1 MPGWHDYRSLWELMN
16 ATLQKN
22 SDVHIV
28 VSACQN
34 FRHSPSKP
42 NGANNGHVM
51 PAENIIMGTT
61 KEISTS
67 KLEERKQLEAELV
80 VERRFLRALLDNL
93 PDAIYFKDNQS
104 HFIKASKAL
113 ANQLEANSPEELVGK
128 SDFDFFLK
136 AHAQPAFDDEQEIIR
151 TGKPLVGKVE
161 KEILRDGKESWAL
174 TSKMPLRNEAGEIIG
189 TFGVS
194 KDITAIKAAEAKLDQ
209 VHKQLLATS
218 RQAGM
223 AEVATSVL
231 HNVGNVLN
239 SINVS
244 SALIRDK
251 IQNSRMPNLAK
262 AVALLQMPEDRL
274 ADFFAHDPKGKQLPA
289 YLANLA
295 THLAQ
300 EQKEI
305 VEEFESLVSHVEHIK
320 EVVAL
325 QQNYARISGVAEM
338 VSAADLME
346 DALRINLG
354 AMERHR
360 IELVRN
366 YSETPPVSIEKH
378 KVLQIL
384 VNLIRN
390 AKYACDDSGRQDKR
404 IILTVTQENGRIK
417 MSVSDNGIGIPA
429 ENLSRIFNHG
439 FTTRK
444 DGHGFGLHSGA
455 LAAKEIG
462 GSLTV
467 VSEGPGRGATFTIE
481 LPVNS

>member
-1 MPGWHDYRSLWELMN
+1 MSTLWNLLAKISDSRRQNRTARETATSCRLKSLI
-16 ATLQKN
+16 LQTP
-22 SDVHIV
+22 
-28 VSACQN
+28 
-34 FRHSPSKP
+34 R
-42 NGANNGHVM
+42 
-51 PAENIIMGTT
+51 
-61 KEISTS
+61 EISTS
-67 KLEERKQLEAELV
+67 KLEERKQPEAELV

-93 PDAIYFKDNQS
+93 PDAIYFKDHES
-104 HFIKASKAL
+104 RFIKASKAL
-113 ANQLEANSPEELVGK
+113 ANLLGTKSPEELVGK
-128 SDFDFFLK
+128 SDFDFFSE

-194 KDITAIKAAEAKLDQ
+194 KDITEIKAAEAKLDL

-262 AVALLQMPEDRL
+262 AVALMQMPEDRL
-274 ADFFAHDPKGKQLPA
+274 AEFFTHDPKGKQLPA

-325 QQNYARISGVAEM
+325 QQSYARISGVAEL

-390 AKYACDDSGRQDKR
+390 AKYACDDSGRQDKQITLR
-404 IILTVTQENGRIK
+404 GRPGKRPHQNVGQRQWHWHSGGKFDPDFQPRFHHPQRRTWFRPAQWSAGGQRNGRQ
-417 MSVSDNGIGIPA
+417 PHRR
-429 ENLSRIFNHG
+429 ERR
-439 FTTRK
+439 T
-444 DGHGFGLHSGA
+444 
-455 LAAKEIG
+455 
-462 GSLTV
+462 
-467 VSEGPGRGATFTIE
+467 GRGATFTIE
-481 LPVNS
+481 LPVKS

>member
-1 MPGWHDYRSLWELMN
+1 MPGWHDYRSFWELMK
-16 ATLQKN
+16 ATLQET

-28 VSACQN
+28 ESACQN
-34 FRHSPSKP
+34 FRHPPSKP
-42 NGANNGHVM
+42 NGAENGHGR
-51 PAENIIMGTT
+51 PAENLIRDTT
-61 KEISTS
+61 KEISPS
-67 KLEERKQLEAELV
+67 KLEERKQREAELV
-80 VERRFLRALLDNL
+80 VERRFLRALLDYL

-104 HFIKASKAL
+104 RFVKCSKAH
-113 ANQLEANSPEELVGK
+113 ADQLGAKSPEELVGK
-128 SDFDFFLK
+128 SDFDYFSK

-174 TSKMPLRNEAGEIIG
+174 TSKMPLRNEAGEIVG

-194 KDITAIKAAEAKLDQ
+194 KDITAIKAAEAKLDL
-209 VHKQLLATS
+209 VHQQLLATS

-262 AVALLQMPEDRL
+262 AVALMQMPEDRL
-274 ADFFAHDPKGKQLPA
+274 AEFFAHDPKGKQLPA
-289 YLANLA
+289 YLTSLA
-295 THLAQ
+295 KHLAQ

-305 VEEFESLVSHVEHIK
+305 VEEFESLASHVEHIK

-325 QQNYARISGVAEM
+325 QQSYARISGVAEV

-346 DALRINLG
+346 DAIRINLG

-404 IILTVTQENGRIK
+404 ITLAVTQENGRIK

-462 GSLTV
+462 GSLNV